1 MAGAG
6 YGTMGEQGEKMTQM
20 TAKTSTRNRFGGAWT
35 EEKLERLK
43 KYLGFYTQ
51 ALKSQPFRLVYID
64 SFAGTGRCH
73 VQCASGSRVIDGS
86 AKIALDCSP
95 AFGSYHFIEKK
106 KAHAEEL
113 EELLRDHVNG
123 ARATL
128 SMSGAADILPSLLR
142 QYDWRSA
149 RGVLFL
155 DPYGLQCSW
164 QMLESIASTKALDV
178 FFLVSLSGLFR
189 QAAVNRRAVDSGK
202 SSALTRFLGTDEWK
216 RALYVNEQPDLFGDD
231 PTVTRDKGYEAILQF
246 TQRRLGEAFPYV
258 SQPLLLRGHKGPP
271 LFALF
276 FMVSNP
282 DTKAIAL
289 AARVSRE
296 ILHG

>member
-1 MAGAG
+1 MDLIEEAAL
-6 YGTMGEQGEKMTQM
+6 
-20 TAKTSTRNRFGGAWT
+20 TRNQFGGVWT
-35 EEKLERLK
+35 EAKLQRLR

-51 ALKSQPFRLVYID
+51 ALKAQPFRLVYID

-73 VQCASGSRVIDGS
+73 IKSGGVGRVIDGS

-95 AFGSYHFIEKK
+95 AFSAYHFVEKK
-106 KAHAEEL
+106 RAHAAEL
-113 EELLRDHVNG
+113 EALLRSHPNG
-123 ARATL
+123 DLATL
-128 SMSGAADILPSLLR
+128 NMSGAADVLPRILYG
-142 QYDWRSA
+142 YDWRST

-164 QMLESIASTKALDV
+164 QMLEAIAATKALDV

-189 QAAVNRRAVDSGK
+189 QAAVDERGVDSGK
-202 SSALTRFLGTDEWK
+202 AAALTRFLGTDAW
-216 RALYVNEQPDLFGDD
+216 RNALYTNEQLDLFGGD
-231 PTVTRDKGYEAILQF
+231 PTVTRDKGYEAILRF
-246 TQRRLGEAFPYV
+246 TRDRLGQAFPFV
-258 SQPLLLRGHKGPP
+258 SDPCLLRGRKGPP

-282 DTKAIAL
+282 EPKAIAL

-296 ILHG
+296 ILFGMT

>member
-6 YGTMGEQGEKMTQM
+6 YGTMGEQGEKMTQI
-20 TAKTSTRNRFGGAWT
+20 TARTSTRNRFGGAWT

-51 ALKSQPFRLVYID
+51 ALKAQPFRLVYID

-128 SMSGAADILPSLLR
+128 SMSGAADILPSLLS
-142 QYDWRSA
+142 QYDWRST

-202 SSALTRFLGTDEWK
+202 ASALTRFLGTDEWK

-258 SQPLLLRGHKGPP
+258 SQPLLLRGHKGPA

>member
-1 MAGAG
+1 MDPSQLPAI
-6 YGTMGEQGEKMTQM
+6 
-20 TAKTSTRNRFGGAWT
+20 TRNRFGGAWT
-35 EEKLERLK
+35 EEKLERLR

-51 ALKSQPFRLVYID
+51 ALKVQPFRLVYID

-73 VQCASGSRVIDGS
+73 VQCAGGSRVVDGS

-95 AFGSYHFIEKK
+95 AFSAYHFIEKK
-106 KAHAEEL
+106 REHAAEL
-113 EELLRDHVNG
+113 EALLREHPNG
-123 ARATL
+123 ARAFL
-128 SMSGAADILPSLLR
+128 STNGAADVLPSLLK
-142 QYDWRSA
+142 QYDWRST

-164 QMLESIASTKALDV
+164 EMIESIARTRALDV

-189 QAAVNRRAVDSGK
+189 QAALNRSCIDAGK
-202 SSALTRFLGTDEWK
+202 SSALSRFLGTDGW
-216 RALYVNEQPDLFGDD
+216 RQALYVHEQPDLFAAD
-231 PTVTRDKGYEAILQF
+231 PTVTRDRGYEAILRF
-246 TQRRLGEAFPYV
+246 TRQRLGEVFPYV
-258 SQPLLLRGHKGPP
+258 SDPLLLRGHKGPP

-282 DTKAIAL
+282 EIKAVAL

-296 ILHG
+296 ILHR